1 MQGWLLLIGASLLE
15 VSGTVSMKLSEG
27 FSRMVP
33 SVLLFFIY
41 VMSFILLV
49 FALKRIEISI
59 AYSVWS
65 SLGTAGGGGNRNG
78 LFCRR
83 FQLVQDRLPLPDH
96 HGCYQSLSR

>member
-1 MQGWLLLIGASLLE
+1 MLIGATLLE
-15 VSGTVSMKLSEG
+15 VSETVSKKLSEG

-65 SLGTAGGGGNRNG
+65 GLGTVMVGVIGMVYFAEGFNWFKIVCLCLIIMGVIG
-78 LFCRR
+78 LY
-83 FQLVQDRLPLPDH
+83 L
-96 HGCYQSLSR
+96 GETS

>member
-1 MQGWLLLIGASLLE
+1 MQGWLLLTGATLLE

-33 SVLLFFIY
+33 SVLLFFFY
-41 VMSFILLV
+41 AMSFILLV
-49 FALKRIEISI
+49 IALKRIEITILASI
-59 AYSVWS
+59 VRP
-65 SLGTAGGGGNRNG
+65 TNRGGGGNRNG